1 MSLIIPEKDVLLSIS
16 GTHTAWEDEPELVE
30 LATAG
35 KLITVANGFD
45 VVYEESE
52 LTGMAG
58 TTTTFRIRDDELRL
72 IRTGTINMDLSFEEN
87 VRHESLY
94 DIGEGALL
102 VQVSAHKIDIQLT
115 ENGGFFDLDYTIDV
129 EGSPLGTIRYHIEVK
144 PLK

>member
-1 MSLIIPEKDVLLSIS
+1 MSLIIPEKDVLLSIG
-16 GTHTAWEDEPELVE
+16 GTHAAWGEEPELVE

-45 VVYEESE
+45 VIYEESE
-52 LTGMAG
+52 LTGMEG
-58 TTTTFRIRDDELRL
+58 TTTTFRIRDNQLRL

-129 EGSPLGTIRYHIEVK
+129 EGAPLGTIQYHIEVK

>member
-1 MSLIIPEKDVLLSIS
+1 MDNNVVLSVRGRQRYADQEPEEIELVTEGVLEQD
-16 GTHTAWEDEPELVE
+16 GTAW
-30 LATAG
+30 
-35 KLITVANGFD
+35 KLS
-45 VVYEESE
+45 YEESE
-52 LTGMAG
+52 LTGMEG
-58 TTTTFRIRDDELRL
+58 TTTTFRIRDNQLRL

-115 ENGGFFDLDYTIDV
+115 ERGGFFDLDYTIDV